1 MNIIRLCNVS
11 LCKGAETF
19 VINSMTRIN
28 LWIFMKGDTMLT
40 RRFFLGTVG
49 TGLIVG
55 PQVAAADALTVQRK
69 RLAVVTTEWRYHS
82 HAWHM
87 AERFLVGYPVHGHWH
102 QPPLE
107 VVGAY
112 VDQTPDN
119 DLSRQR
125 SKEFGFPIYPTIAE
139 TLRCGGGKL
148 AVDAVLIIGEH
159 GNYPKSEYEQTKYPR
174 YEFFKQV
181 TDVFRKDGRAV
192 PVFNDKHL
200 SWNWEWAREMVEIS
214 RELNFAFTAGS
225 SLPVTWRMPAIDMPY
240 DAEVEELMCVSI
252 GSIDSYDFHALE
264 VIQCMAERRRGGETG
279 VVAMQALRG
288 DAVWKAMEADSW
300 AKGGWDPGLFE
311 ACLSRSQTLA
321 QPETFSH
328 RYPTSAQIREWVKD
342 PVVYRFEYADGVKA
356 TMLLMNGLIGDFTF
370 AARLRGETEPL
381 STLFYLPPNPNV
393 TYSASLMSKAEET
406 FMTGKSPYPI
416 ERTLLTTGLVEAG
429 VRSLGTG
436 QKRIETPHLAIRYQA
451 RRESTFARS

>member
-1 MNIIRLCNVS
+1 
-11 LCKGAETF
+11 
-19 VINSMTRIN
+19 
-28 LWIFMKGDTMLT
+28 MLT
-40 RRFFLGTVG
+40 RRSFLSTVG
-49 TGLIVG
+49 AGLVLA
-55 PQVAAADALTVQRK
+55 PSAFAAETAPSQRK
-69 RLAVVTTEWRYHS
+69 RLAVVTTEWRYKS

-87 AERFLVGYPVHGHWH
+87 AERFLVGYPIDGRWH
-102 QPPLE
+102 RPPLD
-107 VVGAY
+107 VVAAY
-112 VDQTPDN
+112 VDQKPEG
-119 DLSRQR
+119 DLSVKR

-139 TLRCGGGKL
+139 TLRCGGDKL

-159 GNYPKSEYEQTKYPR
+159 GNYPMSEFEQTKYPR

-181 TDVFRKDGRAV
+181 TDVFRRDGRAV

-200 SWNWEWAREMVEIS
+200 SWNWEWAKEMVDIS
-214 RELNFAFTAGS
+214 RELKFPFTAGS
-225 SLPVTWRMPAIDMPY
+225 SLPVTWRMPAIDMPFG
-240 DAEVEELMCVSI
+240 AEVEELLGVSI

-279 VVAMQALRG
+279 VISMQALRG
-288 DAVWKAMEADSW
+288 DAVWKAMDSGNW
-300 AKGGWDPGLFE
+300 DAGGWDLKLFE

-321 QPETFSH
+321 QPESFSH
-328 RYPTSAQIREWVKD
+328 RYPTPAQIREWVKE
-342 PVVYRFEYADGVKA
+342 PVAYRYEYADGVKA
-356 TMLLMNGLIGDFTF
+356 TMLMMNGLIGDFTF
-370 AARLRGETEPL
+370 AARLKGEAEPL

-436 QKRIETPHLAIRYQA
+436 QKRLETPHLNVRYQA
-451 RRESTFARS
+451 PRESTFARS